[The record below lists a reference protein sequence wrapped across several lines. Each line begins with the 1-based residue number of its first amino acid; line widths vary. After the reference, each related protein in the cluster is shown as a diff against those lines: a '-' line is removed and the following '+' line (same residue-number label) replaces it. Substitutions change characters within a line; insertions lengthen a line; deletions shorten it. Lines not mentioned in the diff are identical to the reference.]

1 MGTLMRALLD
11 TCTFIW
17 LALDP
22 DQISEAAALTIND
35 TSIELALSQVSVME
49 ITMKHRSGKLPL
61 PDAPQRW
68 IPSRR
73 DYFKLVDFPITE
85 GVIYR
90 SVQLPDAHKDPFDR
104 LLAAH
109 AIETGSVL
117 LSPDRPLSDLGAS
130 RIW

>member
-1 MGTLMRALLD
+1 MRALLD

-22 DQISEAAALTIND
+22 DRISEAAASTIND
-35 TSIELALSQVSVME
+35 TSIELVLSQVSVME
-49 ITMKHRSGKLPL
+49 IAMKHHSGKLPL
-61 PDAPQRW
+61 PDAPQIW

-73 DYFKLVDFPITE
+73 DYFKLVDLPITE
-85 GVIYR
+85 DVIYR
-90 SVQLPDAHKDPFDR
+90 SGQLPDGHKDPFDR

-109 AIETGSVL
+109 AIETGSIL

>member
-1 MGTLMRALLD
+1 MRALLD

-22 DQISEAAALTIND
+22 DRISAAAAATIND
-35 TSIELALSQVSVME
+35 ASVELALSQVSVME
-49 ITMKHRSGKLPL
+49 IVMKYRAGKLPL
-61 PDAPQRW
+61 PAAPQLW
-68 IPSRR
+68 IPARR
-73 DYFKLVDFPITE
+73 EYFQLSDLPITE
-85 GVIYR
+85 KVIYQ
-90 SVQLPDAHKDPFDR
+90 SGQLPAGHEDPFDR

-109 AIETGSVL
+109 ALESGSVL